1 MWWWY
6 WYRESS
12 PVPAADVLQA
22 VVMAVHVHVSTTRLH
37 CITMAYATKKFL
49 SSSCWIR
56 SYSPS
61 TSNMS
66 RSTGKTKRDDE
77 VLAKIYASR
86 MGRSSCW
93 SSVVFPCSQPL
104 LMGWWP
110 TTIFQGASDC
120 VSASSR
126 SFENLTEKLVAH
138 EIKDSDIVS
147 DNMQQ
152 AASTLRR
159 VSM

>member
-1 MWWWY
+1 
-6 WYRESS
+6 
-12 PVPAADVLQA
+12 
-22 VVMAVHVHVSTTRLH
+22 MAVHVHVSTTRLH
-37 CITMAYATKKFL
+37 CITMAYATKKFQ

-110 TTIFQGASDC
+110 TTIFQAALDA
-120 VSASSR
+120 VSAYPR
-126 SFENLTEKLVAH
+126 SWQRATRRH
-138 EIKDSDIVS
+138 
-147 DNMQQ
+147 
-152 AASTLRR
+152 TLRWIKLIPPT
-159 VSM
+159 VKQEAKPGVDIHNATASGKISYL